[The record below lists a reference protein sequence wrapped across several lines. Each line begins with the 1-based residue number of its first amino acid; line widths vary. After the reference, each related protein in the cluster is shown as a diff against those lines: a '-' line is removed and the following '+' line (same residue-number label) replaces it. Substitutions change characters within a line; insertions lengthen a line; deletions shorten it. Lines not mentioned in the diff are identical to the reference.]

1 MKKSPKFILFVI
13 LLNSIWC
20 TAQNDTI
27 LKLFRTTHVGKD
39 GKVSLQAN
47 IETIKDI
54 AVKDAGNN
62 YHLRRGSFG
71 IADSI
76 WIEVNNLKQ
85 IIGVAFLY
93 NYDTAIV
100 HETQYVHELKKYQKL
115 IESLGK
121 EYKYSTNTK
130 SITITKW
137 EDKSTRFELIE
148 IVEQGKRT
156 TYSVIFDNELY
167 FKKMK
172 GSINLNKHDNSIE
185 LLKIIGVKQKY

>member
-1 MKKSPKFILFVI
+1 MKSKSILFLFILFCNYH
-13 LLNSIWC
+13 LCFS
-20 TAQNDTI
+20 QNDTI
-27 LKLFRTTHVGKD
+27 LRLFRTTHIGKD
-39 GKVSLQAN
+39 RKVSLQAN

-62 YHLRRGSFG
+62 YHLKRGSFG

-85 IIGVAFLY
+85 IIGIAFLY

-115 IESLGK
+115 IESPGK

-137 EDKSTRFELIE
+137 EDKATRFELIE

-172 GSINLNKHDNSIE
+172 GSINLSQYDNSIE
-185 LLKIIGVKQKY
+185 LLKIIGVK